1 MTASWG
7 RWAEGGG
14 EGEVVGRRGGKE
26 KVEEKVVRG
35 EMGGERERRW

>member
-1 MTASWG
+1 MMASWG

-26 KVEEKVVRG
+26 KVVRG